1 MWLLIP
7 QKVAH
12 AQLGKEPAKM
22 RVEMC
27 VERFSGLC
35 QTLLALMKV
44 CSVKEQQ
51 KAWKVLEKAVI
62 GFNLLFRKIISAAT

>member
-27 VERFSGLC
+27 VERFRGLC

-51 KAWKVLEKAVI
+51 KAME
-62 GFNLLFRKIISAAT
+62 GFGKSSHRIQFAF